1 LLYSKEFYDIVKAHL
16 APGGILQ
23 QWFPGGEENIQYAVA
38 RSLRESFPY
47 VVAFKSI
54 EDWGYHFLASMS
66 PIHDIT
72 PAEFVA
78 RLSAPAK
85 RDLMEWNSNISLERM
100 AENILS
106 RQTDIA
112 KLLPADGRSTV
123 VTDDL
128 PYNEY
133 FALRRSGLMN

>member
-1 LLYSKEFYDIVKAHL
+1 
-16 APGGILQ
+16 
-23 QWFPGGEENIQYAVA
+23 
-38 RSLRESFPY
+38 
-47 VVAFKSI
+47 
-54 EDWGYHFLASMS
+54 MS

>member
-1 LLYSKEFYDIVKAHL
+1 
-16 APGGILQ
+16 
-23 QWFPGGEENIQYAVA
+23 
-38 RSLRESFPY
+38 

-66 PIHDIT
+66 PINDIT

-78 RLSAPAK
+78 RLSGPAK
-85 RDLMEWNSNISLERM
+85 RDLMEWNSNISVEKM

-112 KLLPADGRSTV
+112 KLLTGDGRSMV

-133 FALRRSGLMN
+133 FALRRSGLIN